1 MEQPVRCGDK
11 PRRPNQIDDSGK
23 WGRLA
28 PVGVERDLVGYAW
41 LGRPI
46 APNGRDLVVGQMWVV
61 TADLVAE
68 ADPYGR
74 PRVSLRGL
82 RSSIRHAGRPVER
95 DEVAGLEGY
104 SQPLMLIPEGARV
117 ELVDAAGSV
126 DWNHGGYVCS
136 FIQFRLPGG
145 ATFELTTTASLGD
158 LWVEDAVAAGE
169 DRDAFLRGMGWSEI
183 ACAAVV
189 VPASH
194 PTVTDPALRDALLAR
209 IEAAAG
215 P

>member
-23 WGRLA
+23 WGVSLRSA
-28 PVGVERDLVGYAW
+28 SSGTSSATRGSA
-41 LGRPI
+41 GRSPPM
-46 APNGRDLVVGQMWVV
+46 AATRRRPMWVV

-126 DWNHGGYVCS
+126 TERLWRLRVQLHPVPAARWCDIRAHDDRLLGRSMGRRRCGGRRRSGRV
-136 FIQFRLPGG
+136 P
-145 ATFELTTTASLGD
+145 
-158 LWVEDAVAAGE
+158 
-169 DRDAFLRGMGWSEI
+169 RGMGWSEI